1 VKLRIPQFG
10 LLRTRL
16 TVLYASLFAIA
27 MLCVSTAL
35 YVVVERNAEAQVRNE
50 LIASGTIF
58 DRLWMQRSTQL
69 RDAAGLLARD
79 YGFRAALATHDRG
92 TIESALDNLKSR
104 LGLRMAFIVGIDGSV
119 TGIADPATAREAA
132 GLWSALDAGA
142 TTGVVSLGGEARQV
156 IAAPVLSP
164 VLAGWVVFT
173 TDLSRHE
180 MRALERLS
188 AIPLTAAVY
197 QRQPSGSWVGA
208 DDDKRTSTTAVDQF
222 IETTIRNGQP
232 SELDVDHGTSIA
244 LAKPLPGMP
253 GAPRAV
259 LLLRYP
265 MALAL
270 AEYRPLQLAI
280 ALTGIFGLALVIFAT
295 WRMARSI
302 TRPVSL
308 LDDAAGRLA
317 DGENVSVPVE
327 GRDEIARLAASFN
340 RMAAGI
346 AERERRITHLAFNDT
361 LTGLPNRALFHEH
374 LDHLLKQAERRS
386 GEVALLCLDLDDF
399 KSINDTL
406 GHAVGDELL
415 RRVANR
421 LSEQLGEAFV
431 ARLGG
436 DEFVVVLPLGKTQGG
451 VDMLARRTLEAIAI
465 PMHIGEHDLVPSS
478 SIGIAISPIDGNDAE
493 TLLRNADL
501 ALYRAKASGRGSFC
515 YFEQSMN
522 EHAQERRVIESDLH
536 HALSNRELEL
546 HFQPLFDLTKNRIS
560 AFEALLRWHHP
571 TRGMIAPV
579 EFIPVA
585 EETGLIVPIGAWV
598 LQEACRQAA
607 LWPAHIRVAVNV
619 SSVQF
624 RRPGL
629 GTHIVQALQSSGLQP
644 DRLEV
649 EITES
654 LFLESAE
661 ETIKLLH
668 SLRALGVRIA
678 LDDFGTGYSSLSYLQ
693 SFPFDKIKIDQSFIA
708 NLLTRPGAGAI
719 VKAITDLA
727 TALGMETTAEGVEET
742 AQLSE
747 LRAHGCSSVQGYLF
761 SRPIAAKDI
770 PTLLKH
776 EGDIRAKAA

>member
-1 VKLRIPQFG
+1 MKLHIPQFG

-16 TVLYASLFAIA
+16 TVLYAGLFAIA
-27 MLCVSTAL
+27 MLCVSAAL
-35 YVVVERNAEAQVRNE
+35 YVVVERNAESQVRNE
-50 LIASGTIF
+50 LTASGTIF

-69 RDAAGLLARD
+69 SDAAGLLARD

-92 TIESALDNLKSR
+92 TIESALDNLKAR

-132 GLWSALDAGA
+132 RLWSALDAGA

-173 TDLSRHE
+173 TDLGRHE

-197 QRQPSGSWVGA
+197 QRQADGSWVGA
-208 DDDKRTSTTAVDQF
+208 DDDRRTSSGAVNQF
-222 IETTIRNGQP
+222 IETTIRDGQP
-232 SELDVDHGTSIA
+232 SELDADHGTSIA
-244 LAKPLPGMP
+244 LAKPLPAMP

-280 ALTGIFGLALVIFAT
+280 TLTGIFGLALVIFAT

-374 LDHLLKQAERRS
+374 FDHLLKQAERRG

-421 LSEQLGEAFV
+421 LTEQLGEAFV

-436 DEFVVVLPLGKTQGG
+436 DEFVVVLPLGKAHG

-478 SIGIAISPIDGNDAE
+478 SIGIAISPSDGNDAE

-501 ALYRAKASGRGSFC
+501 ALYRSKASGRGSFC
-515 YFEQSMN
+515 FFEQSMN
-522 EHAQERRVIESDLH
+522 QHAQERRAIESDLH
-536 HALSNRELEL
+536 HALRNGELEL
-546 HFQPLFDLTKNRIS
+546 YFQPLFDLTKNRIS

-571 TRGMIAPV
+571 TRGMVAPV
-579 EFIPVA
+579 EFIPIA

-598 LQEACRQAA
+598 LQEACRQATT
-607 LWPAHIRVAVNV
+607 WPEHIRVAVNV

-629 GTHIVQALQSSGLQP
+629 GTHIVQALQGSGLP
-644 DRLEV
+644 ADRLEV

-654 LFLESAE
+654 LFLDSAE
-661 ETIKLLH
+661 ETLKLLH
-668 SLRALGVRIA
+668 SLRALGIRIA

-708 NLLTRPGAGAI
+708 NLLTRPGASAI

-727 TALGMETTAEGVEET
+727 SALGMETTAEGVEET
-742 AQLSE
+742 GQLSE

-761 SRPIAAKDI
+761 SRPIAAKDVAA
-770 PTLLKH
+770 LLER
-776 EGDIRAKAA
+776 EGAIKAIAA

>member
-1 VKLRIPQFG
+1 MKLRIPQFG

-16 TVLYASLFAIA
+16 TVLYAGLFAIA
-27 MLCVSTAL
+27 MLCVSAAL

-50 LIASGTIF
+50 LVASGTIF

-69 RDAAGLLARD
+69 GDAAGLLARD
-79 YGFRAALATHDRG
+79 FGFRAALATHDRR
-92 TIESALDNLKSR
+92 TVESALDNLKAR

-119 TGIADPATAREAA
+119 TGIADSATAHEAA
-132 GLWSALDAGA
+132 RLWNALDAGA
-142 TTGVVSLGGEARQV
+142 TTGVVSLGGDARQL

-164 VLAGWVVFT
+164 VLNGWVVFT
-173 TDLSRHE
+173 TDLDRHE

-197 QRQPSGSWVGA
+197 QRQPDGSWIGA
-208 DDDKRTSTTAVDQF
+208 DDDTRGSNVAVSKF
-222 IETTIRNGQP
+222 IEATIRDGQP
-232 SELDVDHGTSIA
+232 SELDIDHGTSIA
-244 LAKPLPGMP
+244 LVKPLPAMP

-265 MALAL
+265 MSLAL

-302 TRPVSL
+302 TRPVSM

-317 DGENVSVPVE
+317 NGENVTVLVE
-327 GRDEIARLAASFN
+327 GQDEIARLAASFN

-374 LDHLLKQAERRS
+374 LDHLLRQAERRS

-406 GHAVGDELL
+406 GHPVGDELL

-421 LSEQLGEAFV
+421 LTEQLGDAFV

-436 DEFVVVLPLGKTQGG
+436 DEFVVVLPLGKTHGG
-451 VDMLARRTLEAIAI
+451 VDMLARRTLEAIGV
-465 PMHIGEHDLVPSS
+465 PMHISDHDLVPSA
-478 SIGIAISPIDGNDAE
+478 SIGIALSPADGNDAE

-501 ALYRAKASGRGSFC
+501 ALYRAKAGGRHSFC
-515 YFEQSMN
+515 FFEQSMN
-522 EHAQERRVIESDLH
+522 EHAQARRSIESDLH
-536 HALSNRELEL
+536 HALANGQLEL
-546 HFQPLFDLTKNRIS
+546 YFQPLFDLTKNRIS

-571 TRGMIAPV
+571 TRGMVSPV
-579 EFIPVA
+579 EFIPIA

-598 LQEACRQAA
+598 LQEACRQAV
-607 LWPAHIRVAVNV
+607 LWPEHIRVAVNV

-624 RRPGL
+624 RKPGL
-629 GTHIVQALQSSGLQP
+629 GTSIVHALQGSGLQP

-654 LFLESAE
+654 IFLDSSD
-661 ETIKLLH
+661 ETLKLLH
-668 SLRALGVRIA
+668 SLRALGIRIA

-693 SFPFDKIKIDQSFIA
+693 SFPFDKIKIDRSFIA

-727 TALGMETTAEGVEET
+727 SALGMETTAEGVEET
-742 AQLSE
+742 GQLSE

-770 PTLLKH
+770 AELLKQ
-776 EGDIRAKAA
+776 EGAIKAMAA

>member
-1 VKLRIPQFG
+1 
-10 LLRTRL
+10 
-16 TVLYASLFAIA
+16 
-27 MLCVSTAL
+27 
-35 YVVVERNAEAQVRNE
+35 
-50 LIASGTIF
+50 
-58 DRLWMQRSTQL
+58 
-69 RDAAGLLARD
+69 
-79 YGFRAALATHDRG
+79 
-92 TIESALDNLKSR
+92 
-104 LGLRMAFIVGIDGSV
+104 
-119 TGIADPATAREAA
+119 
-132 GLWSALDAGA
+132 
-142 TTGVVSLGGEARQV
+142 
-156 IAAPVLSP
+156 
-164 VLAGWVVFT
+164 VVFT
-173 TDLSRHE
+173 TDLDRRE

-197 QRQPSGSWVGA
+197 QRQPNGSWIGA
-208 DDDKRTSTTAVDQF
+208 DDDARGADAAVSRF
-222 IETTIRNGQP
+222 IETRLRDGQP
-232 SELDVDHGTSIA
+232 SELTIDRGTSVA
-244 LAKPLPGMP
+244 LVKPLPAIP

-270 AEYRPLQLAI
+270 AAYRPLQLAI

-302 TRPVSL
+302 TRPVSM

-317 DGENVSVPVE
+317 DGETVTVPVE
-327 GRDEIARLAASFN
+327 GEDEIARLAASFN

-374 LDHLLKQAERRS
+374 LDHLLKQADRRG

-415 RRVANR
+415 RRIANR
-421 LSEQLGEAFV
+421 LSEQTGEAFV

-436 DEFVVVLPLGKTQGG
+436 DEFVVVQPLGKARAG
-451 VDMLARRTLEAIAI
+451 VDILARRTLEAIGV
-465 PMHIGEHDLVPSS
+465 PMHIGNQDLVPSA
-478 SIGIAISPIDGNDAE
+478 SIGIALSPADGHDAE

-501 ALYRAKASGRGSFC
+501 ALRRAKAGGRHSFC
-515 YFEQSMN
+515 FFEPSMN
-522 EHAQERRVIESDLH
+522 EHAQARRATESDLH
-536 HALSNRELEL
+536 HALADGQLEL
-546 HFQPLFDLTKNRIS
+546 YFQPLFDLTKNCIG

-571 TRGMIAPV
+571 TRGMVSPV
-579 EFIPVA
+579 EFIPIA

-607 LWPAHIRVAVNV
+607 QWPGHIRVAVNV

-624 RRPGL
+624 RKPGL
-629 GTHIVQALQSSGLQP
+629 GAIIVQALQGSGLQP
-644 DRLEV
+644 NRLEV

-654 LFLESAE
+654 IFLDSSD
-661 ETIKLLH
+661 ETLKLLH
-668 SLRALGVRIA
+668 SLRALGIRIA

-693 SFPFDKIKIDQSFIA
+693 SFPFDKIKIDRSFIA
-708 NLLTRPGAGAI
+708 NLLTRQGAGAI

-727 TALGMETTAEGVEET
+727 SALGMETTAEGVEET
-742 AQLSE
+742 SQLSE

-761 SRPIAAKDI
+761 SRPIAGRDVAE
-770 PTLLKH
+770 LLKQ
-776 EGDIRAKAA
+776 EGAIRARAA

>member
-1 VKLRIPQFG
+1 MQIHIPRFG

-16 TVLYASLFAIA
+16 TVLYAGLFAIA
-27 MLCVSTAL
+27 MLFVSAAL

-50 LIASGTIF
+50 LTASGTIF
-58 DRLWMQRSTQL
+58 DRLWLQRSTQL

-79 YGFRAALATHDRG
+79 YGFRAAVATNDKR
-92 TIESALDNLKSR
+92 TVESALDNLRAR
-104 LGLRMAFIVGIDGSV
+104 LGLRMAFIVGIDGGV
-119 TGIADPATAREAA
+119 TGIADPATAKEAA

-164 VLAGWVVFT
+164 VLNGWVVFT
-173 TDLSRHE
+173 TDLGRHE
-180 MRALERLS
+180 MRSLERLS
-188 AIPLTAAVY
+188 AIPLAAAVY
-197 QRQPSGSWVGA
+197 QRQPDGRWIGA
-208 DDDKRTSTTAVDQF
+208 DDGSGGSVTEVSRF
-222 IETTIRNGQP
+222 IDTTIRNGQP
-232 SELDVDHGTSIA
+232 SELDIDHGTSIA
-244 LAKPLPGMP
+244 LAKPLPAIP
-253 GAPRAV
+253 GAPQAV

-280 ALTGIFGLALVIFAT
+280 ALTGILGLLLVVVAT

-317 DGENVSVPVE
+317 DGENVNVPVE

-374 LDHLLKQAERRS
+374 LDHLLRQAERRGS
-386 GEVALLCLDLDDF
+386 EVALFCLDLDDF

-406 GHAVGDELL
+406 GHVLGDELL
-415 RRVANR
+415 RRVASR
-421 LSEQLGEAFV
+421 LTEQLGDAFI

-436 DEFVVVLPLGKTQGG
+436 DEFVVVLPHGKSQGG
-451 VDMLARRTLEAIAI
+451 LDMFARRTLEAIAI
-465 PMHIGEHDLVPSS
+465 PMRIGDHDLVPSA
-478 SIGIAISPIDGNDAE
+478 SIGIALSPSDGNDAE

-501 ALYRAKASGRGSFC
+501 ALHRAKAAGRHSFC
-515 YFEQSMN
+515 FFEQSMN
-522 EHAQERRVIESDLH
+522 EQAQVRRAVESDLH
-536 HALSNRELEL
+536 HALSNGELEV
-546 HFQPLFDLTKNRIS
+546 HFQPLFDLVNNRIG
-560 AFEALLRWHHP
+560 AFEALLRWRHP
-571 TRGMIAPV
+571 SRGLMPPV
-579 EFIPVA
+579 EFVPIA
-585 EETGLIVPIGAWV
+585 EDTGLIVPIGAWV

-607 LWPAHIRVAVNV
+607 KWPGHIRVAVNV

-624 RRPGL
+624 RKPGL
-629 GTHIVQALQSSGLQP
+629 GTHIVQALQGSGLQP

-654 LFLESAE
+654 MFLNGTE
-661 ETIKLLH
+661 ETLKLLH
-668 SLRALGVRIA
+668 SLRALGIRIA

-693 SFPFDKIKIDQSFIA
+693 SFPFDKIKIDRSFIA
-708 NLLTRPGAGAI
+708 NLLTRPGASAI

-727 TALGMETTAEGVEET
+727 SALGMESTAEGVEE
-742 AQLSE
+742 AGQLAE
-747 LRAHGCSSVQGYLF
+747 LKAVGCTSIQGYLF
-761 SRPIAAKDI
+761 GRPIAAKDI
-770 PTLLKH
+770 PDLLER
-776 EGDIRAKAA
+776 EGTIKAIAA